1 MTEQLNIKTIKG
13 EVWKSIDQYPK
24 YLVSNYGRVYS
35 FYRKKIL
42 KPTKVGKLK
51 MYVEV
56 ILTKDKVRH
65 HVRLNRLVAMVFLSN
80 PENKPQVHHIDGNS
94 LNNAAANLMWVTLA
108 EHTQIHRE
116 MRGANNNA

>member
-1 MTEQLNIKTIKG
+1 MTEQLNIETIQG

-56 ILTKDKVRH
+56 ILIKDRVRH
-65 HVRLNRLVAMVFLSN
+65 HLRLNRLVAMVFLSN